1 MASYKAADTYI
12 TEFAT
17 QRFDTG
23 TATDADILPTATAS
37 LNGVTDG
44 SFSLTVANI
53 TTGHYKITGTIPSY
67 SSGDVI
73 NITVVATVNS
83 VVGKEV
89 IDTFVIDSKRNS
101 DLNDFDPLNDIVAN
115 VTLVDTTTDVSNGV
129 TLANDAI
136 TSAKYDESTAF
147 PIKSADTGITQIA
160 RTGADG
166 DTLETLS
173 DQSDAI
179 DTKTTNLPASPA
191 AVGSEMNLANDAITS
206 AKYDESTAFP
216 IKSVDTG
223 STQIA
228 RTGADADTLKTLSDQ
243 ADTAQ
248 TDLDTLT
255 GADGSTLATLQPNF
269 TPAIAGDNMNLA
281 DDAITSAKYDESTAF
296 PLKSI
301 DSGSTEIARTGADGD
316 TLETLSDQSDVINA
330 KTTNL
335 PASPAAVGSE
345 MNLANDSI
353 TSAKYD
359 ESTAF
364 PIKSV
369 DTGSTQIARTG
380 ADADTLETLS
390 DQVDATSTHTPAN
403 VVASLFSATPT
414 AGGVTTF
421 EEITNILYSMARGKI
436 IRSNNE
442 YAFYDDDD
450 VTLLFTMTV
459 AAGSRTVS

>member
-173 DQSDAI
+173 DQSD
-179 DTKTTNLPASPA
+179 
-191 AVGSEMNLANDAITS
+191 
-206 AKYDESTAFP
+206 
-216 IKSVDTG
+216 
-223 STQIA
+223 
-228 RTGADADTLKTLSDQ
+228 
-243 ADTAQ
+243 
-248 TDLDTLT
+248 
-255 GADGSTLATLQPNF
+255 
-269 TPAIAGDNMNLA
+269 
-281 DDAITSAKYDESTAF
+281 
-296 PLKSI
+296 
-301 DSGSTEIARTGADGD
+301 
-316 TLETLSDQSDVINA
+316 VINA